1 MSNQQ
6 AINITP
12 STANYID
19 LTNQFSALAIKCE
32 GRRMTEDEETK
43 LFQVA
48 DTYGTLFGVSRKEA
62 IEQLEMSV

>member
-6 AINITP
+6 AVNITP

-19 LTNQFSALAIKCE
+19 LTNQFSNLARKCE
-32 GRRMTEDEETK
+32 GRRMTEDEESK
-43 LFQVA
+43 LFKVA
-48 DTYGTLFGVSRKEA
+48 DTYGVLFGVNRQEA

>member
-6 AINITP
+6 AVKVTP

-19 LTNQFSALAIKCE
+19 LTNQFSSIRDKCV
-32 GRRMTEDEETK
+32 GRRMTEDEESN
-43 LFQVA
+43 LFKVA
-48 DTYGTLFGVSRKEA
+48 DTYGVLFGISRQEA